1 MASIKSKVPKLR
13 FKGFSGEW
21 KRDELSKVIN
31 LRNESGNKEDFD
43 VDIEL
48 ENLVIDKGIIIGDTS
63 IRTQSNSIFKK
74 NDILFGKLRPY
85 LNKWWLAN
93 CDGIKSGEIW
103 ALYPKQGF
111 SNLFIYG
118 YIQTYQFLKAANLTS
133 GTKMPR
139 ADWSILKE
147 QSINFP
153 LLEEQTQ
160 IGDFFQKLDQV
171 IELQQHALTQ
181 AQNYKKAMLQKMF
194 PQKDEKVPRIRFK
207 GFSGEWNRQRLREY
221 TKLIT
226 KGTTPK
232 NQLNTGP
239 VNFVKVENISYGI
252 IKPNTKISQEEHE
265 NYLRRSKLEENDIL
279 FSIAGTL
286 GRVAIVNKSI
296 LPANTNQ
303 ALSIIRG
310 YNYDTYFLMTILSG
324 KVVTDYIRK
333 NPTVGAQPNLSLE
346 QIGNLEVCTPS
357 IQEQTQ
363 IGNFFQQL
371 DKQITEQQNKLTH
384 YQTLKKAMLQ
394 RLFI

>member
-1 MASIKSKVPKLR
+1 M
-13 FKGFSGEW
+13 
-21 KRDELSKVIN
+21 
-31 LRNESGNKEDFD
+31 
-43 VDIEL
+43 
-48 ENLVIDKGIIIGDTS
+48 
-63 IRTQSNSIFKK
+63 
-74 NDILFGKLRPY
+74 
-85 LNKWWLAN
+85 
-93 CDGIKSGEIW
+93 
-103 ALYPKQGF
+103 
-111 SNLFIYG
+111 
-118 YIQTYQFLKAANLTS
+118 
-133 GTKMPR
+133 
-139 ADWSILKE
+139 
-147 QSINFP
+147 
-153 LLEEQTQ
+153 
-160 IGDFFQKLDQV
+160 
-171 IELQQHALTQ
+171 
-181 AQNYKKAMLQKMF
+181 
-194 PQKDEKVPRIRFK
+194 
-207 GFSGEWNRQRLREY
+207 
-221 TKLIT
+221 T